1 MSNTTE
7 ARLIL
12 PDETTREQFRS
23 IARGHRWV
31 QSMVYDLPG
40 DSYEEVW
47 TIADRAAAL
56 HYVEDVAISGE
67 RFLRACSVGVC
78 GRLPEIVPE
87 IASAFRTIPI
97 RTLCTTIIHSKDIAE
112 RIRAVT
118 RLGVVALEITAQV
131 RVAWE
136 IGLFH
141 PDQRLRLASLR
152 ALGFLGSPQLIP
164 MLQEVARHDLSD
176 RARQDAGRLID
187 AIQRRAAREPANDS
201 AVSSPG

>member
-23 IARGHRWV
+23 IARGHGWV
-31 QSMVYDLPG
+31 PYAVYDLPG
-40 DSYEEVW
+40 DSYQEVW

-56 HYVEDVAISGE
+56 HYVEDVAISDE
-67 RFLRACSVGVC
+67 RFLRVRCDSVC
-78 GRLPEIVPE
+78 GRLPEIVLE

-176 RARQDAGRLID
+176 RARQDAERLID
-187 AIQRRAAREPANDS
+187 AIRRRATRAPANDS